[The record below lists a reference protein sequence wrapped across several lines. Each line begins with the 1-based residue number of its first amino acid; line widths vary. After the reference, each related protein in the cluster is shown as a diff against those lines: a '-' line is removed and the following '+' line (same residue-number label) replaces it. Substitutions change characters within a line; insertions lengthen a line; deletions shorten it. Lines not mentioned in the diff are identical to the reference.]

1 MAYTPDHDRTEDHE
15 QTEAPSTLSRG
26 RFLRNAGL
34 GAAGVA
40 AGSVLPGLSSP
51 IGISFG
57 AGTLNVS
64 YWYPVTP
71 VSVLTGLLN
80 EFGKQHGLKVTYFQ
94 EPQVFGDTVQKLTTY
109 LSSGYTGLDLY
120 WLDNFMTATF
130 SNAGWLVPLEDKI
143 SQSTWSSLS
152 PFSVKL
158 TTYNGHK
165 YAVPGYAGGV
175 LFYYR
180 KDVFD
185 KMGLAVPKTWDDI
198 RAAGIK
204 ITKNSGGKMYGLGFA
219 GKNGNTELFNEMC
232 YWMGQAG
239 ASPVKPN
246 TPGAKTT
253 LQWIYDNLNTY
264 KIMPPD
270 TITADYTSLQT
281 AFENDRFAMWP
292 VWSGFLH
299 TFQTDAKF
307 MQHAKVAVALPPK
320 GPKNNHTIAD
330 SWAWA
335 ISKYSKNQE
344 MSVKFIEYMSTP
356 QAMMQMCLTGRLPA
370 RYSLLSHLT
379 PQAQQVLGDQTKF
392 LALYD
397 KAGLRSPRPI
407 TAQAQRI
414 SDAFEAVMNQCLNK
428 QITVDA
434 ALTEAQQRITQI
446 QQNS

>member
-1 MAYTPDHDRTEDHE
+1 MAI
-15 QTEAPSTLSRG
+15 SLSSG
-26 RFLRNAGL
+26 RFLRSAAA
-34 GAAGVA
+34 GAAGLA
-40 AGSVLPGLSSP
+40 AGSLLPALRQP
-51 IGISFG
+51 IGISFA

-64 YWYPVTP
+64 YWNPVTP
-71 VSVLTGLLN
+71 ESVLTGLFN
-80 EFGKQHGLKVTYFQ
+80 QFGKQNGLKVSYFR

-130 SNAGWLVPLEDKI
+130 GTAGWLVPLEDKI
-143 SQSTWSSLS
+143 PKETVSAMA
-152 PFSVKL
+152 PFAVKL
-158 TTYNGHK
+158 CTYNGHL
-165 YAVPGYAGGV
+165 YALPGYAGGV

-185 KMGLAVPKTWDDI
+185 KMGLKVPQTWADI

-204 ITKNSGGKMYGLGFA
+204 ITKSSKGKMYGLGFA

-239 ASPVKPN
+239 ASPIHLK
-246 TPGAKTT
+246 TAGARTA
-253 LQWIYDNLNTY
+253 LQWIWDNLNTY

-270 TITADYTSLQT
+270 TVTADYTSLQT
-281 AFENDRFAMWP
+281 AFEADRFAMWP

-299 TFQTDAKF
+299 NFQADATFMK
-307 MQHAKVAVALPPK
+307 HAKVAVALPPK
-320 GPKNNHTIAD
+320 GPANNHTIAD

-335 ISKYSKNQE
+335 ISKYSKNQDIAI
-344 MSVKFIEYMSTP
+344 KFIEFMSTP
-356 QAMMQMCLTGRLPA
+356 QAMNQFALTGRLPA
-370 RYSLLSHLT
+370 RTAVLNELT
-379 PQAQQVLGDQTKF
+379 PQAKQVLGDQTIY
-392 LALYD
+392 LARYD
-397 KAGLRSPRPI
+397 KLGLRSPRPI

-428 QITVDA
+428 QISVDA
-434 ALTEAQQRITQI
+434 ALTEAQQRIDQI